1 MMLSQGFF
9 RFSTFVGILIII
21 LIIFFG
27 YLFFEPFIT
36 EETIEIKVINKAKF
50 GSEKGKYLIFT
61 ENEVF
66 YNADNYYHDKDNSE
80 TLDQLLYP
88 GSTYKVKVVGMYIPW
103 LPRFRNIIKVYEVN
117 GVPLVNEK
125 KFFP

>member
-50 GSEKGKYLIFT
+50 GSENGKYLIFT